1 MRDVAPAT
9 SAPAAVETA
18 RPALMAGVACYAIWG
33 LLPLLYM
40 LSARLGVGAA
50 EMTAHRALWAVLWAG
65 ALVLLARQGAQVWRV
80 LRRPST
86 LGLLT
91 LTGVLIGTNWLI
103 YVWAISNG
111 RTLEGALGYYINPLM
126 NVAAGAV
133 LFRERVDR
141 WALAA
146 IALAA
151 AGVAIQTA
159 ALGHL
164 PWISLALAGLF
175 CAYGIIR
182 KRVDADAQTGLFVE
196 CLILTAPGLAWV
208 LWLEA
213 SGAGHFREGPAFA
226 AVLLVN
232 GPATVAP
239 LALFAWAARRLPYST
254 IGFLQYIGPTL
265 TFVIGLAAGEAFTPL
280 RALSFAF
287 IWAGVA
293 VFALGVWRRTR
304 RAAVLRPL

>member
-1 MRDVAPAT
+1 MAE
-9 SAPAAVETA
+9 PAAANAA
-18 RPALMAGVACYAIWG
+18 RPALIAGVACYTIWG

-40 LSARLGVGAA
+40 LSASLGVGAA

-65 ALVLLARQGAQVWRV
+65 ALVLLARQGGQVMRV
-80 LRRPST
+80 LRTPRI
-86 LGLLT
+86 LALLA
-91 LTGVLIGTNWLI
+91 LTGVLIGINWLV

-126 NVAAGAV
+126 NVAAGA
-133 LFRERVDR
+133 LFFRERVDR
-141 WALAA
+141 WSLAA

-151 AGVAIQTA
+151 IGVVIQTA

-175 CAYGIIR
+175 CAYGILR

-196 CLILTAPGLAWV
+196 CLILTLPGLAWV
-208 LWLEA
+208 LWLE
-213 SGAGHFREGPAFA
+213 STGGGHFRQGADFA

-239 LALFAWAARRLPYST
+239 LALFAWAARRLPLST
-254 IGFLQYIGPTL
+254 VGFLQYIGPTL
-265 TFVIGLAAGEAFTPL
+265 TFFIGLAAGEAFTPL

-293 VFALGVWRRTR
+293 VFALGAWKRTR
-304 RAAVLRPL
+304 HLAVPVRV